1 MRILSIAGGTLRHGL
16 AAVTEAALIVGVV
29 AALVVGAA
37 VVGRSDPAG
46 AEPALAA
53 TSTSAVWIDELTT
66 ARSSGLQYGDGFNV
80 GYRTR
85 ERQPWAQARCYPN
98 GSTVFDRTYADGSI
112 WGENFSVYPGGPMPQ
127 GFELTDPIANNWTAG
142 GADCVLR
149 LVKYSS
155 NYSRYTVLA
164 TKAFTVAP

>member
-1 MRILSIAGGTLRHGL
+1 MRIFSAIGGGIRHGL
-16 AAVTEAALIVGVV
+16 GAVVEAGVIVAIIG
-29 AALVVGAA
+29 ALVLGAA
-37 VVGRSDPAG
+37 VVGRSDPPG

-66 ARSSGLQYGDGFNV
+66 ARSSGLQYGDGFTV

-98 GSTVFDRTYADGSI
+98 GTTVFDRTYADGSI

-155 NYSRYTVLA
+155 NYSRYSVLA
-164 TKAFTVAP
+164 EMPFTVAP